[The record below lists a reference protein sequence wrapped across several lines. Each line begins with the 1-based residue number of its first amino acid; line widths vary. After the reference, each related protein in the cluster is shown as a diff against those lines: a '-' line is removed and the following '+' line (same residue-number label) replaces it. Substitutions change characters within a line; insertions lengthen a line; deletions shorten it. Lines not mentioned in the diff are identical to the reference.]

1 MLKRR
6 PKNKQQAIMLRG
18 ISNIL
23 IILVALILGILLAR
37 MWYMQPTSVTRTD
50 ANVMIEQIKNVSKI
64 VNTEGYFSEVYT
76 ETDTKSFYGFP
87 STKKIII
94 KVKARVMAGYDLNNL
109 KIDVD
114 SSAKKIKVTGLNNP
128 QIIGIEPE
136 IQYYDVTNGVLNQ
149 FSAEDYSRLNQ
160 KAIDTIRYSA
170 LRSNLLN
177 NVAKQGVSNF
187 RSLQILAQ
195 QMGWRIEFDDASIK
209 N

>member
-1 MLKRR
+1 MK
-6 PKNKQQAIMLRG
+6 G

-23 IILVALILGILLAR
+23 ILLVTLIAGVLLAR
-37 MWYMQPTSVTRTD
+37 MWYMQPTSITRTD

-64 VNTEGYFSEVYT
+64 VNTEGYFSEIYT
-76 ETDTKSFYGFP
+76 EADTKSFYGIP

-114 SSAKKIKVTGLNNP
+114 SSARKIKISGFNAP

-149 FSAEDYSRLNQ
+149 FSADDYSRLNQ
-160 KAIDTIRYSA
+160 KAVDTIRYAA
-170 LRSNLLN
+170 LHSNLLP
-177 NVAKQGVSNF
+177 NVTKQGISNF
-187 RSLQILAQ
+187 QSLQILAQ
-195 QMGWRIEFDDASIK
+195 QMGWRIVFADAAMK